1 VKAAPFRCERPASVK
16 EALEVLHA
24 EEGAKA
30 LAGGQ
35 SLVPM
40 MAMRLARPTVLVDL
54 AGVPG
59 LDERGGA
66 RQRLAGH
73 VEPRLTLVDALRHRL
88 GLTGSHVGCEH
99 GVCGACTVL
108 VDGAAARSC
117 LMFCVQAAG
126 TEVTTV
132 ETLGEVDG
140 LDPLQ
145 EAFRRHHGLQCGFCT
160 PGFLM
165 SSFDHLRDGPV
176 EEAHLRAELSG
187 VLCRCTGYAGIV
199 DAVREV
205 AESHPGGLP
214 GPKALGR
221 PILVRGGGAPAG
233 EAAALEHSAERAAAP
248 PPAGAVD
255 LAVPEGEPN
264 ETVDVVTEIDAPP
277 EETWELI
284 QDFPKMSRLLPGV
297 DLSRELGD
305 GRDTWGGGV
314 RADLVICADPGDGGG
329 TRVRAQAKLDLSG
342 RAAQFGRSLAG
353 DVSRQLFAQFGQGVE
368 QTLKTGEIAEPTR
381 LRGGGLAWNL
391 VRARLASVVRRIRS

>member
-1 VKAAPFRCERPASVK
+1 MA
-16 EALEVLHA
+16 EVTL
-24 EEGAKA
+24 
-30 LAGGQ
+30 
-35 SLVPM
+35 
-40 MAMRLARPTVLVDL
+40 TVNGTEVT
-54 AGVPG
+54 
-59 LDERGGA
+59 LD
-66 RQRLAGH
+66 

-132 ETLGEVDG
+132 EALGEVDD
-140 LDPLQ
+140 LHPLQ

-165 SSFDHLRDGPV
+165 SSYDLLQHGGVDESQLRD
-176 EEAHLRAELSG
+176 ELSG

-199 DAVREV
+199 EAVRAV
-205 AESHPGGLP
+205 SQAHPSGLP
-214 GPKALGR
+214 APKALGR
-221 PILVRGGGAPAG
+221 PILVRDGGPPAG
-233 EAAALEHSAERAAAP
+233 EAAALQAALRAPAASP
-248 PPAGAVD
+248 PPSGTVE
-255 LAVPEGEPN
+255 LTVPQGEPN
-264 ETVDVVTEIDAPP
+264 ETIDVVTEIDASP
-277 EETWELI
+277 EEAWELL

-305 GRDTWGGGV
+305 DRYEGEARIHLGPMRLNFAGAAQVLDRDASARSLHAIAAGRDTSGGGV
-314 RADLVICADPGDGGG
+314 RADLIISADPRDGGG
-329 TRVRAQAKLDLSG
+329 TRVRAQAKLYLSG

-368 QTLKTGEIAEPTR
+368 RTLKTGEITEPTR
-381 LRGGGLAWNL
+381 LRGGALAWSL
-391 VRARLASVVRRIRS
+391 VRARLMGLVRRHRS